1 MAAVAPNLVCF
12 GACREASQQ
21 MWCNNHTSVV
31 GSIAK
36 PLLSVGWWLSRSGN
50 NNSSRFQG
58 NNNKAREDYYGNNF
72 AGGATSS
79 NNRGVSR
86 LHYCVVAAA
95 LAGPRAKD
103 SLLVSA
109 LHLGAWLFFPFCC
122 CLIFVPVDDSSF
134 SRFSLSPPPSHPHFS
149 WSLRYAHVLEACL
162 VSGGGRRG
170 DLGVCLCFEFFEFFR
185 LKQKSD
191 GSEL

>member
-36 PLLSVGWWLSRSGN
+36 PLLCVGWWLSSSGN

-58 NNNKAREDYYGNNF
+58 NNSKAREDYYGNNF

-79 NNRGVSR
+79 ISSRGVSR

-103 SLLVSA
+103 SLLVEAEERWQRA
-109 LHLGAWLFFPFCC
+109 LTNPLDGVSFTYEEFSDALSKYDFSFEVGDLVIQLFF
-122 CLIFVPVDDSSF
+122 
-134 SRFSLSPPPSHPHFS
+134 SLLYITLS
-149 WSLRYAHVLEACL
+149 
-162 VSGGGRRG
+162 
-170 DLGVCLCFEFFEFFR
+170 
-185 LKQKSD
+185 
-191 GSEL
+191 

>member
-36 PLLSVGWWLSRSGN
+36 PLLSVGWWLSSSGN

-79 NNRGVSR
+79 NSYRGVSR

-103 SLLVSA
+103 SLL
-109 LHLGAWLFFPFCC
+109 
-122 CLIFVPVDDSSF
+122 
-134 SRFSLSPPPSHPHFS
+134 
-149 WSLRYAHVLEACL
+149 
-162 VSGGGRRG
+162 
-170 DLGVCLCFEFFEFFR
+170 FFR

>member
-36 PLLSVGWWLSRSGN
+36 PLLCVGWWLSNSGN
-50 NNSSRFQG
+50 NNSSRFQV

-79 NNRGVSR
+79 SSARGVSR

-109 LHLGAWLFFPFCC
+109 LHLGAWLFPPFAAAGF
-122 CLIFVPVDDSSF
+122 LYLWMTLASAD
-134 SRFSLSPPPSHPHFS
+134 SLSLSLSLTHPHFS
-149 WSLRYAHVLEACL
+149 WSLTYAHVLELA
-162 VSGGGRRG
+162 
-170 DLGVCLCFEFFEFFR
+170 
-185 LKQKSD
+185 
-191 GSEL
+191 